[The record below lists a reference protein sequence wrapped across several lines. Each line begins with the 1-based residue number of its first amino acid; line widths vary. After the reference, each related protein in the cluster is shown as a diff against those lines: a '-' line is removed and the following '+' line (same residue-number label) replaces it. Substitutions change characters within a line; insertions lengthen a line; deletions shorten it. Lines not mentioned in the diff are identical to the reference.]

1 MSMPVGLVLPRTGRG
16 LRRGEASGLP
26 ENGWRHVAVAMS
38 LDPYRDH
45 LRAGRRCSSSL
56 GSAEALNPNALT
68 RRRDLIEV
76 SEIA

>member
-1 MSMPVGLVLPRTGRG
+1 
-16 LRRGEASGLP
+16 
-26 ENGWRHVAVAMS
+26 MS